1 MKLSVRTLLL
11 TLCLWLLTS
20 LQPLSASHSHKVL
33 AIAKGFIG
41 TREVGNNGGYWVE
54 RFQRCTKSP
63 KGAQWCAS
71 FVNFC
76 LDSAG
81 VKGLP
86 FTGSGLARHFATR
99 NKTIKATEVIAKNM
113 QLPPGTIIVWRRG
126 TTPFGHAGIVDT
138 WKGRKGTT
146 VEGNT
151 SSGLKGSQHDGD
163 GVWGRSRAIN
173 PTNYFRITDFIVY

>member
-20 LQPLSASHSHKVL
+20 LQPLSASHSLKVL
-33 AIAKGFIG
+33 TIAKGFIG

-138 WKGRKGTT
+138 WQGRKGTT

>member
-1 MKLSVRTLLL
+1 MKLSVRTLSL
-11 TLCLWLLTS
+11 TLCILALIS
-20 LQPLSASHSHKVL
+20 LQPLSASLSPNVL
-33 AIAKGFIG
+33 TIAKGFIG

>member
-11 TLCLWLLTS
+11 TLYFLLQTS
-20 LQPLSASHSHKVL
+20 SPLHSASLSPKVL
-33 AIAKGFIG
+33 LIAKSLIG
-41 TREVGNNGGYWVE
+41 TKEVGNNGGYWVE
-54 RFQRCTKSP
+54 RFQKVTKSP

-86 FTGSGLARHFATR
+86 FTGSGLARTFATR
-99 NKTIKATEVIAKNM
+99 NKTIKAKDVIAQNM
-113 QLPPGTIIVWRRG
+113 TLPPGTIIVWRRG

-138 WKGRKGTT
+138 WQGKSGTT

-151 SSGLKGSQHDGD
+151 SSGLKGSQHNGD
-163 GVWGRSRAIN
+163 GVWGRKRTIN
-173 PTNYFRITDFIVY
+173 PTSYFRITDFIVY

>member
-11 TLCLWLLTS
+11 TLCFLSVIS
-20 LQPLSASHSHKVL
+20 LPLHSASVSPKVL
-33 AIAKGFIG
+33 LIAKGFIG
-41 TREVGNNGGYWVE
+41 TKEVGNNGGYWVR
-54 RFQRCTKSP
+54 RFQASTKSP

-99 NKTIKATEVIAKNM
+99 NKTIKATEVLSKGLE
-113 QLPPGTIIVWRRG
+113 LPPGTIIVWRRG

-138 WKGRKGTT
+138 WKGKSGTT

-151 SSGLKGSQHDGD
+151 SSGLRGSQHDGD
-163 GVWGRSRAIN
+163 GVWSRKRTIN
-173 PTNYFRITDFIVY
+173 PTHYFRITDFVIY

>member
-20 LQPLSASHSHKVL
+20 LQPLSASHSLNVL
-33 AIAKGFIG
+33 TIAKGFIG

-99 NKTIKATEVIAKNM
+99 NKTIKATEVIAKDM

-126 TTPFGHAGIVDT
+126 TTPFGHAGIVNT
-138 WKGRKGTT
+138 WKGKKGTT

-163 GVWGRSRAIN
+163 GVWGRSRVIN